1 MTVHEL
7 TQILGELNKP
17 SKPEI
22 TEAILFLQSLQPDP
36 LELADIVLNLP
47 ESELRKWQARNASL
61 GLAVRLDR
69 QIALLRSRKS
79 EIEAEIC
86 KLAEE
91 RKAVSI

>member
-69 QIALLRSRKS
+69 QIARLRSRKS

-91 RKAVSI
+91 RKAVSV

>member
-91 RKAVSI
+91 RKAVSV

>member
-17 SKPEI
+17 SKPKI

-47 ESELRKWQARNASL
+47 ESELREWQARNASL

-69 QIALLRSRKS
+69 QIARLRSRKS
-79 EIEAEIC
+79 EIEAEIS

-91 RKAVSI
+91 RKAVSV

>member
-69 QIALLRSRKS
+69 QIARLRSRKS